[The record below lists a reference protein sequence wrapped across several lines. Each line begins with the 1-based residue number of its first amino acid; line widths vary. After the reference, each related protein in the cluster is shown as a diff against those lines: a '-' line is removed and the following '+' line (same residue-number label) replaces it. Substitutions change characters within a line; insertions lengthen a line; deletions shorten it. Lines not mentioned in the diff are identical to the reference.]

1 MRGQSISYFLYIYLF
16 ILYIYIYIY
25 IFILYIYYYS
35 IQVNESQDQVV
46 PNSDE
51 CQVESNNETLV
62 HDEDEVSQ
70 KILQLLI
77 VSISKCKK
85 IDLVLIT

>member
-16 ILYIYIYIY
+16 ILYIY

>member
-1 MRGQSISYFLYIYLF
+1 MQNVQIIS
-16 ILYIYIYIY
+16 YIYIIY
-25 IFILYIYYYS
+25 IYIYYYS

>member
-16 ILYIYIYIY
+16 ILYIY

-62 HDEDEVSQ
+62 HNEDEVSQ

>member
-1 MRGQSISYFLYIYLF
+1 MRGQSISYFLYIYVF
-16 ILYIYIYIY
+16 ILYIY

>member
-16 ILYIYIYIY
+16 ILYIY

-51 CQVESNNETLV
+51 YECQVESNNETLV

-70 KILQLLI
+70 EILQHLI

>member
-16 ILYIYIYIY
+16 ILYIYIYI
-25 IFILYIYYYS
+25 FISYIYYYS

>member
-16 ILYIYIYIY
+16 ILYIY

-70 KILQLLI
+70 EILQLLI

>member
-16 ILYIYIYIY
+16 ILYIY

-85 IDLVLIT
+85 IDLVLVT

>member
-16 ILYIYIYIY
+16 ILYIY

-70 KILQLLI
+70 EILQLLI

-85 IDLVLIT
+85 TDLVLIT